1 MTNLKS
7 GKLKRPMKVLDASS
21 MQSIKGGRGKGKGG
35 NGSSSGSGSLP
46 PPEDF

>member
-21 MQSIKGGRGKGKGG
+21 MQSIKGGRGSRGKD
-35 NGSSSGSGSLP
+35 SSAGSGLP
-46 PPEDF
+46 PDMG